1 MRRFLLWAPPVL
13 YMAFIFYSSSQSDPM
28 PALTQVVWDKL
39 LHCAGYSLLALL
51 FCRALRGEGFTT
63 ATTALVA
70 VLLTSLYGASDEWHQ
85 KFTPL
90 RSSDVQDWLADTT
103 GGLLGAAAFAG
114 AAWLMAAAS
123 DALGPQRS

>member
-70 VLLTSLYGASDEWHQ
+70 VLPTSLYGASDEWHQ
-85 KFTPL
+85 AFTPL

-103 GGLLGAAAFAG
+103 GGLVGAATFA
-114 AAWLMAAAS
+114 AAARLMAVRTR
-123 DALGPQRS
+123 DAN